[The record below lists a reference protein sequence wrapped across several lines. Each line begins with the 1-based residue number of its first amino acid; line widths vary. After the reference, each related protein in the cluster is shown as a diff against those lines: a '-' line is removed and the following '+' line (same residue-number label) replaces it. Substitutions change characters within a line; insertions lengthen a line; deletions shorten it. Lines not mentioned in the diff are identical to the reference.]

1 MEMLTVIFQG
11 LLDLGASVF
20 LPIVL
25 FIIGMIVGMKP
36 GKAFS
41 SALTLGVAF
50 VGINLLISYMGDT
63 VGAAFTTIVD
73 NTHTSLKYID
83 MGWAPALGLA
93 WQWKYAFL
101 MFPVQIGINVL
112 LLLMGMTDCLNVDM
126 WNVGNKVFTAFLV
139 TCACNNVIVGFVV
152 AIIQIIAELKNADY
166 TKYQILELTGVPSVG
181 MPHCMFLTNIFFY
194 PISDL
199 LDKILPETKPMNAQ
213 AIRNKIGIF
222 GENHVIGFIMGTII
236 GIIAGQGKGAL
247 LLGVQA
253 GTALTL
259 FPMVSQL
266 FMTALTPI
274 SEAASEWVK
283 STFPGRELIIGL
295 DWPILAGNPEIWVAI
310 ILTIPVALVFSVI
323 LPGNT
328 ALVLGNLM
336 NVCVCAPLF
345 LAMRGDILKMT
356 IISWIWCPIL
366 SYAASVMG
374 PLLTNLAK
382 DAGTYNTNI
391 TWWGCDIAEIRFA
404 LYEAARGNVV
414 GIVCVIAIVLIGI
427 AYFKKFAP
435 AREKAAKERLGLT
448 EE

>member
-1 MEMLTVIFQG
+1 MQTLQIVFQG
-11 LLDLGASVF
+11 LLNLGAAVF

-25 FIIGMIVGMKP
+25 FLIGLIVGMKP

-63 VGAAFTTIVD
+63 VGGAFTTIVKH
-73 NTHTSLKYID
+73 THTTLKYID

-93 WQWKYAFL
+93 WQWSYAFL
-101 MFPVQIGINVL
+101 MFPVQIGINVIML
-112 LLLMGMTDCLNVDM
+112 LIGKTDCLNVDM

-139 TCACNNVIVGFVV
+139 TCACNNVIIGFIV

-181 MPHCMFLTNIFFY
+181 MPHCMFLSNIFFY
-194 PISDL
+194 PISSL
-199 LDKILPETKPMNAQ
+199 LDKILPETKPLNGQ
-213 AIRNKIGIF
+213 EIRNKIGIF
-222 GENHVIGFIMGTII
+222 GENHVIGFIMGTVI
-236 GIIAGQGKGAL
+236 GLVAKQGSAAL
-247 LLGVQA
+247 LLGVQT

-274 SEAASEWVK
+274 SEAASDWVK
-283 STFPGRELIIGL
+283 KKFPGRELIIGL

-310 ILTIPVALVFSVI
+310 IFTIPVALIFSLI
-323 LPGNT
+323 LPNNT

-382 DAGTYNTNI
+382 TAGTAHTNI

-404 LYEAARGNVV
+404 LYEAARGNVIGIACVV
-414 GIVCVIAIVLIGI
+414 GIVILGVI
-427 AYFKKFAP
+427 YFKKFAP
-435 AREKAAKERLGLT
+435 EREKAAKERLGIT
-448 EE
+448 D

>member
-1 MEMLTVIFQG
+1 MEMLAVVFQG

-25 FIIGMIVGMKP
+25 FIIGLIVGMKP

-50 VGINLLISYMGDT
+50 IGINLLISYMGDT
-63 VGAAFTTIVD
+63 VGGAFSTIVEGTD
-73 NTHTSLKYID
+73 TSLKYID

-93 WQWKYAFL
+93 WQWPYAFL
-101 MFPVQIGINVL
+101 MFPIQIGINVL
-112 LLLMGMTDCLNVDM
+112 LLLFGWTDCLNVDM

-139 TCACNNVIVGFVV
+139 TCACNNVIIGFIV

-194 PISDL
+194 PISSF
-199 LDKILPETKPMNAQ
+199 LDKIMPATKPLNAQ
-213 AIRNKIGIF
+213 AIRDKIGIF

-236 GIIAGQGKGAL
+236 GLIAGQGKGAL

-283 STFPGRELIIGL
+283 KRFPGRELIIGL

-310 ILTIPVALVFSVI
+310 ILTIPVALIFSII

-345 LAMRGDILKMT
+345 LAMRGDVLKMV

-366 SYAASVMG
+366 SYAASEMG
-374 PLLTNLAK
+374 PLLTGLAN
-382 DAGTYNTNI
+382 DAGTYNTDI
-391 TWWGCDIAEIRFA
+391 TWWGCDIAEIRLA
-404 LYEAARGNVV
+404 LYEAARGNV
-414 GIVCVIAIVLIGI
+414 IGI
-427 AYFKKFAP
+427 ACVVGILALGVVYFKKFAP
-435 AREKAAKERLGLT
+435 AREKAAKERLGIT
-448 EE
+448 E

>member
-1 MEMLTVIFQG
+1 MQMLQMVFQG
-11 LLDLGASVF
+11 LLNLGAAVF

-25 FIIGMIVGMKP
+25 FIIGLIVGMKP

-50 VGINLLISYMGDT
+50 VGINLLISYMGET
-63 VGAAFTTIVD
+63 VGGACTTIVKH
-73 NTHTSLKYID
+73 THTTLKYID

-93 WQWKYAFL
+93 WQWPYAFL
-101 MFPVQIGINVL
+101 MFPVQIGINVIML
-112 LLLMGMTDCLNVDM
+112 LIGKTDCLNVDM

-139 TCACNNVIVGFVV
+139 TCACNNVIIGFIV

-181 MPHCMFLTNIFFY
+181 MPHCMFLSNIFFY
-194 PISDL
+194 PISSL
-199 LDKILPETKPMNAQ
+199 LDKIMPETKPLNAQ
-213 AIRNKIGIF
+213 EIRNKIGIF
-222 GENHVIGFIMGTII
+222 GENHIIGFIMGTVI
-236 GIIAGQGKGAL
+236 GLVAKQGSAAL
-247 LLGVQA
+247 LLGVQT

-274 SEAASEWVK
+274 SEAASDWVK
-283 STFPGRELIIGL
+283 KKFPGRELIIGL

-310 ILTIPVALVFSVI
+310 IFTIPVALIFSLI
-323 LPGNT
+323 LPNNT

-366 SYAASVMG
+366 SYAASEMG

-382 DAGTYNTNI
+382 TAGSYNTNI

-404 LYEAARGNVV
+404 LYEAARGNVIGVACVV
-414 GIVCVIAIVLIGI
+414 GIVILGVV
-427 AYFKKFAP
+427 YFKKFAP
-435 AREKAAKERLGLT
+435 EREKAAKERLGIT
-448 EE
+448 D

>member
-1 MEMLTVIFQG
+1 MQMLQMVFQG
-11 LLDLGASVF
+11 LLNLGAAVF

-25 FIIGMIVGMKP
+25 FIIGLIVGMKP

-50 VGINLLISYMGDT
+50 VGINLLISYMGET
-63 VGAAFTTIVD
+63 VGGAFTTIVKH
-73 NTHTSLKYID
+73 THTTLKYID

-93 WQWKYAFL
+93 WQWPYAFL
-101 MFPVQIGINVL
+101 MFPVQIGINVIML
-112 LLLMGMTDCLNVDM
+112 LIGKTDCLNVDM

-139 TCACNNVIVGFVV
+139 TCACNNVIIGFIV

-181 MPHCMFLTNIFFY
+181 MPHCMFLSNIFFY
-194 PISDL
+194 PISSL
-199 LDKILPETKPMNAQ
+199 LDKIMPETKPLNAQ
-213 AIRNKIGIF
+213 EIRNKIGIF
-222 GENHVIGFIMGTII
+222 GENHIIGFIMGTVI
-236 GIIAGQGKGAL
+236 GLVAKQGSAAL
-247 LLGVQA
+247 LLGVQT

-274 SEAASEWVK
+274 SEAASDWVK
-283 STFPGRELIIGL
+283 KKFPGRELIIGL

-310 ILTIPVALVFSVI
+310 IFTIPVALIFSLI
-323 LPGNT
+323 LPNNT

-366 SYAASVMG
+366 SYAASEMG

-382 DAGTYNTNI
+382 TAGTYNTNI

-404 LYEAARGNVV
+404 LYEATRGNVIGVACVV
-414 GIVCVIAIVLIGI
+414 GIVILGVV
-427 AYFKKFAP
+427 YFKKFAP
-435 AREKAAKERLGLT
+435 EREKAAKERLGIT
-448 EE
+448 D